1 MTVMS
6 DALCPDCG
14 RLAYACDCPTYD
26 AYVDDPYQEDVMTDD
41 PINPN
46 HYRGKQWECIE
57 IIEAHGLDHF
67 RATALAY
74 LLRAARK
81 NGVEDLRKALWYLQR
96 LAGSPMNLA
105 NANGFVTTDP
115 ARAVEMT
122 GIAVADD
129 FGIVDIVDKP
139 THELHVRS
147 YLHSAIKSLIPDPQ
161 EFLPAASLLE
171 DLNDA
176 IAAIECEIEA
186 LQAASQP

>member
-1 MTVMS
+1 MTIPTS
-6 DALCPDCG
+6 DARCPDCG

-26 AYVDDPYQEDVMTDD
+26 PYVDDPYQEDAMTDD
-41 PINPN
+41 PINPS
-46 HYRGKQWECIE
+46 HYRGTRWECIE

-74 LLRAARK
+74 ILRAARK
-81 NGVEDLRKALWYLQR
+81 NGVEDLKKALWYLQR

-105 NANGFVTTDP
+105 NANGFVATDP

-129 FGIVDIVDKP
+129 FGIGDTVEP
-139 THELHVRS
+139 S
-147 YLHSAIKSLIPDPQ
+147 YLRSAIKSLVPDPE

-171 DLNDA
+171 DLNNA
-176 IAAIECEIEA
+176 IAAIECEI
-186 LQAASQP
+186 QAQESAIQP